1 MRLRL
6 YSGAKALLL
15 RWNKSADDLLKFTS
29 TKPHS
34 MVEWGLVQYDEVA
47 ESFQYLEEGHA
58 QGIVIIAR

>member
-15 RWNKSADDLLKFTS
+15 RWNKSADDFLRFTS

-47 ESFQYLEEGHA
+47 ESFQYLEEEHA
-58 QGIVIIAR
+58 QGVVVIIV

>member
-34 MVEWGLVQYDEVA
+34 MVAGVWCDEVA
-47 ESFQYLEEGHA
+47 ESFQYLEEGYA
-58 QGIVIIAR
+58 QEIVIIAR